1 MFRPT
6 IVNQSCLSGSR
17 SGLSCGESTSVTLS
31 SPYLNLCPYSIHSAV
46 KYQPP
51 SLCPS
56 LYLSLKCMVQPQS
69 VTAQRQCV
77 SSHPVISSSFSVF
90 SLLFPVAAVSS
101 HWECLVGREVEKD
114 STNPKQPGWRAP
126 AAAGAD
132 RGAGGDL
139 LKQF

>member
-1 MFRPT
+1 MIRPT

-17 SGLSCGESTSVTLS
+17 SGLSCGKSTSVTLS

-69 VTAQRQCV
+69 VTAQRQSV
-77 SSHPVISSSFSVF
+77 SSHPVISSLFSFSLYF
-90 SLLFPVAAVSS
+90 SRWLLSLPIGNV
-101 HWECLVGREVEKD
+101 WWGGR
-114 STNPKQPGWRAP
+114 WRRTVQTQKNQ
-126 AAAGAD
+126 GGELLQL
-132 RGAGGDL
+132 RGL
-139 LKQF
+139 TEEQVVIY